1 MIKHSPNPP
10 PSYDASRLRDAAYRA
25 INHYLQPASPAPTA
39 APSDPVLAGL
49 FSVRTDL
56 DAETLLV
63 NAAQDLASIN
73 VLATHLAFEVDGTS
87 RSMALGICRMLD
99 GVQMLVD
106 KALDSC
112 AQPAL

>member
-10 PSYDASRLRDAAYRA
+10 PSYDASLLCDAAYRA
-25 INHYLQPASPAPTA
+25 INHYLQPASPTA
-39 APSDPVLAGL
+39 APSDPTLTGL

-106 KALDSC
+106 KALDGC
-112 AQPAL
+112 AQPAF